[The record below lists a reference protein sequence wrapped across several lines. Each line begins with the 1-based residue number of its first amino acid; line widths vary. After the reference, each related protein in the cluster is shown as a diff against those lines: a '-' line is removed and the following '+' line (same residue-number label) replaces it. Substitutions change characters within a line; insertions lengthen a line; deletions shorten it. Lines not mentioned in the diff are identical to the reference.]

1 MFSKPV
7 LRHLTCLLVC
17 AAPLLTLPPP
27 AGAAPLLALLPSAA
41 AATALPGTTVL
52 GTVSYNRGD
61 RIDPVT
67 FGHFEVSAAPFGG
80 GELDIQGQPFAAVQA
95 SGALATDAATALL
108 FVRSVGHLTFHFAID
123 GPPSSAVPVLID
135 VQGFATG
142 LAGAGASFAVLSE
155 WVLTKVS
162 PGGELL
168 ATDLVQTDQMTGSFS
183 QGFSRTV
190 SLLLDTQSVYQVF
203 MRADIGVAASDTN
216 SAAQATAFID
226 PVFRFGNGVDTGQ
239 YRFVLG
245 AGIGNQAPEPVPV
258 PEPQTALLMVWGFA
272 LLAARRWRV
281 CSIAARA

>member
-1 MFSKPV
+1 MSSKPV
-7 LRHLTCLLVC
+7 LHHLVRLLIC
-17 AAPLLTLPPP
+17 AGPLLALPPP
-27 AGAAPLLALLPSAA
+27 ACAGPLPA
-41 AATALPGTTVL
+41 TTVL

-95 SGALATDAATALL
+95 SGTLATDAVTALL
-108 FVRSVGHLTFHFAID
+108 FVRSVGHLTFHFSID
-123 GPPSSAVPVLID
+123 GPPSSAVPVLVD
-135 VQGFATG
+135 VQGFG
-142 LAGAGASFAVLSE
+142 SGQAGAGASFFVLSE

-168 ATDLVQTDQMTGSFS
+168 ATDLVQTGQMTGSFS

-190 SLLLDTQSVYQVF
+190 PLLLDTESVYQVF
-203 MRADIGVAASDTN
+203 MRADIGVAASDVD

-226 PVFRFGNGVDTGQ
+226 PVFRFGNGVDTEQ

-245 AGIGNQAPEPVPV
+245 AGIGNQAPVLL
-258 PEPQTALLMVWGFA
+258 PEPQTALLMAGGLV
-272 LLAARRWRV
+272 LLTARRRRALP
-281 CSIAARA
+281 IAARA